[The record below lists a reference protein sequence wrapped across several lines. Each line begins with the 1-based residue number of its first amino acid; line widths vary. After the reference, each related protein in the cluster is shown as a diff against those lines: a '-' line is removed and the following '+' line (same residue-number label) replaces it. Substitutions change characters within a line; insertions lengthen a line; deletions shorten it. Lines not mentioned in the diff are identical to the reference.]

1 MTENSDKINQL
12 LATIENLLQRQEL
25 FSKEINDLRNEIN
38 KLKFI
43 EDKVVVPETKQPIE
57 SVEVSESVLK
67 KEGIETV
74 NLLQKGQP
82 QIVPPISATQ
92 ATSESSDIKRNL
104 EKFIGENLINKI
116 GIVITVIGVAIGA
129 KYSIEHQLISPLMRI
144 ILGYLMGF
152 ALLGFGIK
160 LKQKF
165 ENYSA
170 VLVSGAMAIM
180 YFITYFA
187 YSFYS
192 LMPQA
197 FAFILMVIITG
208 FTVFAALNY
217 NRQVIAHIGL
227 VGAYTIPFLLSEDPG
242 NVIILFSYTA
252 IINIGILIIAVK
264 KYWKPLYYS
273 SMLLTWLIYFT
284 WYSSNYQ
291 TIEHFSLALVFLT
304 IFFVIF
310 YLIFLAYKILQ
321 NEKFNIHDIILLL
334 VNSFISYGIGY
345 SILDNHETGKQMLG
359 FFTICN
365 AIVHSVVSVM
375 IFKRKQADLNLF
387 YFIFGLALVFVTIA
401 IPVQLKGNWV
411 TLLWVGEATLL
422 FWIGRTKSI
431 SAYEILSY
439 PIMFLAFISLIHDWV
454 SVYNGYLPGQIDTR
468 VNPIFNIMFLTS
480 LLVVVSFGFINT
492 INQSKKYKSS
502 VNVEND
508 LMTIISFVVA
518 AIFLFTLYNSFRIE
532 IATYWNQLFTDSAIT
547 INVEGQDTTAHYSNF
562 DLFKFKSIWLINYS
576 LMFLSILSLV
586 NIQKLRD
593 QQLGLFNLGF
603 NALVVVVFLFQGL
616 YSLSEL
622 RESYLDQT
630 LSQYYQRGAFNI
642 GIRYVSFAFLGL
654 LLFISYKY
662 VYQEFIKTDFKM
674 VFDIVLYITI
684 IWIASSEMISWMDIA
699 GSTQSYK
706 LGLSLL
712 WGVYSFLLIAL
723 GIWKRKKF
731 LRIGAI
737 VLFAIT
743 LIKLFFYDISHL
755 DTISKTIVF
764 VVLGVLLLVISFLY
778 NKYKHIISEKV
789 DD

>member
-12 LATIENLLQRQEL
+12 LASLENLLKKQEL
-25 FSKEINDLRNEIN
+25 FSREISDLRNEIN
-38 KLKFI
+38 KLKYI
-43 EDKVVVPETKQPIE
+43 EDKVVVPEIKQPVE
-57 SVEVSESVLK
+57 SVKVSESELK
-67 KEGIETV
+67 KEGIETI
-74 NLLQKGQP
+74 NQIQQGQP
-82 QIVPPISATQ
+82 RIIPPKSTTQ
-92 ATSESSDIKRNL
+92 STSEPSDIKRNL

-160 LKQKF
+160 LKHKY

-227 VGAYTIPFLLSEDPG
+227 VGAYTIPFLLSEDSG
-242 NVIILFSYTA
+242 NVLILFSYTA
-252 IINIGILIIAVK
+252 IINIGILVIAVK

-284 WYSSNYQ
+284 WYSSKYQ
-291 TIEHFSLALVFLT
+291 TLEHFGLALVFLT

-321 NEKFNIHDIILLL
+321 NEKFDIHDVILLL
-334 VNSFISYGIGY
+334 VNSFIFYGIGY

-359 FFTICN
+359 LFTICN
-365 AIVHSVVSVM
+365 AIVHSIVSV
-375 IFKRKQADLNLF
+375 IIYKRKQADLNLF
-387 YFIFGLALVFVTIA
+387 YFIFGLALVFITIA

-411 TLLWVGEATLL
+411 TLLWVGEAALL

-439 PIMFLAFISLIHDWV
+439 PVMFLAFISLIHDWV
-454 SVYNGYLPGQIDTR
+454 SVYNGYLPGQIDAR
-468 VNPIFNIMFLTS
+468 VNPIFNTIFLTS
-480 LLVVVSFGFINT
+480 LLVVISFGFIN
-492 INQSKKYKSS
+492 ILNQSKKYTSS
-502 VNVEND
+502 LIVSKD
-508 LMTIISFVVA
+508 LMTIISFVIA
-518 AIFLFTLYNSFRIE
+518 AIFLYTLYNSFRIE
-532 IATYWNQLFTDSAIT
+532 IATYWNQLFADSLVTVA
-547 INVEGQDTTAHYSNF
+547 VEGQDTTSQYSNY
-562 DLFKFKSIWLINYS
+562 DLLKFKSIWIINYS

-586 NIQKLRD
+586 NIQKLRN
-593 QQLGLFNLGF
+593 QQLGFFNLGF
-603 NALVVVVFLFQGL
+603 NGLVIVVFLFQGL

-622 RESYLDQT
+622 RESYLDQS

-654 LLFISYKY
+654 LLFVSFKY
-662 VYQEFIKTDFKM
+662 VYQEFLKTDFKM
-674 VFDIVLYITI
+674 IFDIVLYITI
-684 IWIASSEMISWMDIA
+684 IWVASSEMISWMDIS

-706 LGLSLL
+706 LGLSIL

-764 VVLGVLLLVISFLY
+764 IVLGVLLLVISFLY
-778 NKYKHIISEKV
+778 NKYKHIISNDIE
-789 DD
+789 